1 MPEDFPKHILDHY
14 RKPRN
19 YGEIKDA
26 NVIVKDSNKLCG
38 DYVEIYLKFDGNRVS
53 AISFKGQGCMI
64 SQASASML
72 TELVKDKEVEEVL
85 KLTKNDVM
93 KMLGLELGPV
103 KMKCAML
110 PLVVLRKGIES
121 YLKSQQV

>member
-1 MPEDFPKHILDHY
+1 MSEDFPKHILDHY

>member
-38 DYVEIYLKFDGNRVS
+38 DYVEIYLKFDGNRIS

>member
-1 MPEDFPKHILDHY
+1 MSEDFPKHILDHY

-38 DYVEIYLKFDGNRVS
+38 DYVEIYLKFDGNRIS

>member
-1 MPEDFPKHILDHY
+1 MSENFPKGVLDHY

-19 YGEIKDA
+19 YGEMKDA
-26 NVIVKDSNKLCG
+26 DITVKGSNKLCG
-38 DYVEIYLKFDGNRVS
+38 DYVEFYLKFDGNKIS

-72 TELVKDKEVEEVL
+72 TELVKGKEIEEAL
-85 KLTKNDVM
+85 RLTKHELL

-103 KMKCAML
+103 RIKCATL
-110 PLVVLRKGIES
+110 PLETLKKGIES
-121 YLKSQQV
+121 YLSKG

>member
-1 MPEDFPKHILDHY
+1 LPEDFPKHILDHY

-38 DYVEIYLKFDGNRVS
+38 DYVEIYLKFDGNRIS